1 MLSPCRVLD
10 LSDDQGIF
18 CSFVLAELG
27 ADVVC
32 IEPPGGSKARRQGPF
47 AGLGLGFAE
56 LARLNPALV
65 YVSVTPFGQTGPK
78 AGWAASDLTV
88 SAASGALWLMGDED
102 RPPVRN
108 SVPQSFLHAGA
119 EAAAATLVALHERRR
134 SGRGQ
139 HVDVSAQ
146 QAVTLA
152 TQSDIVSAAVNSA
165 GASRTSGGGKVG
177 ELELRFSYPARDGH
191 VSITHLFGRAF
202 GPATARLMRVV
213 CEDGFCDEELRDKDW
228 IAIASLIIEGA
239 EPVETHDLAKAA
251 IAAWTASKTKAELL
265 EVAMERK
272 ILVAPASTMRDVVAF
287 EHFAERGYFQPLE
300 RPDGGGAT
308 RQLGSFV
315 RSADSPPPPARRAPR
330 VGEHA
335 AELLA
340 ERRVPDP
347 AAAPLA
353 AQPSEQADLPLTG
366 VKILDFMWAIA
377 GPAGTRMLADYGAEV
392 VRVESA
398 SKQDPIRGGR
408 PFVDRKF
415 GRETGTLFHGCNAS
429 KLMLGLD
436 LAKPESRD
444 VVLDLVRWADVV
456 CEAFTPGTM
465 ARLGFGYDA
474 LLEVNP
480 DLIMLSTS
488 LMGQTGPLAKF
499 SGYGNLSA
507 AIVGF
512 HEMAGWSDR
521 EASGPYG
528 AYTDYI
534 NPKLLASAILAAL
547 DQKHRTGKGVHL
559 DLSQAEAS
567 LHFLAP
573 AMLDTLVN
581 DADPT
586 RRGNRDDLLAPH
598 GCYPVAGDDRWIAI
612 AIEDDR
618 GWQDLCRLLGREGLA
633 GDPRFAT
640 ANQRRE
646 NAKDL
651 DSAVAELTR
660 EHDGGELEAG
670 LQGAGIACHT
680 VQNSA
685 AACSD
690 PQLLARGHFV
700 RLESGEAYTIV
711 EATRSKLSRT
721 PARIRRGVPTLGRD
735 NQEILEE
742 LLGYDQD
749 RSSELAIAGVLE

>member
-1 MLSPCRVLD
+1 ML
-10 LSDDQGIF
+10 
-18 CSFVLAELG
+18 
-27 ADVVC
+27 
-32 IEPPGGSKARRQGPF
+32 
-47 AGLGLGFAE
+47 
-56 LARLNPALV
+56 
-65 YVSVTPFGQTGPK
+65 
-78 AGWAASDLTV
+78 
-88 SAASGALWLMGDED
+88 
-102 RPPVRN
+102 
-108 SVPQSFLHAGA
+108 
-119 EAAAATLVALHERRR
+119 
-134 SGRGQ
+134 
-139 HVDVSAQ
+139 
-146 QAVTLA
+146 
-152 TQSDIVSAAVNSA
+152 
-165 GASRTSGGGKVG
+165 
-177 ELELRFSYPARDGH
+177 YPARDGH

-239 EPVETHDLAKAA
+239 EPLETHDRAKAA
-251 IAAWTASKTKAELL
+251 MAAWTASKTKAELL
-265 EVAMERK
+265 EIAMERK
-272 ILVAPASTMRDVVAF
+272 ILVAPASSMRDVVAS
-287 EHFAERGYFQPLE
+287 EQLAERGYFQPLE
-300 RPDGGGAT
+300 RPNGGGAT

-315 RSADSPPPPARRAPR
+315 RSVASTPPPARRAPR
-330 VGEHA
+330 VGEHSV
-335 AELLA
+335 ELLA
-340 ERRVPDP
+340 ERREPDSAATP
-347 AAAPLA
+347 LAAPLA
-353 AQPSEQADLPLTG
+353 TQPSEEEDLPLAG

-415 GRETGTLFHGCNAS
+415 GRETGTLFHGINAS

-436 LAKPESRD
+436 LAKPGSRQ

-465 ARLGFGYDA
+465 ARLGFGYDE
-474 LLEVNP
+474 LLAINP
-480 DLIMLSTS
+480 SLVMLSTS

-512 HEMAGWSDR
+512 HEMAGWPDR

-534 NPKLLASAILAAL
+534 NPKFLASAVLAAL

-612 AIEDDR
+612 AVEDNR
-618 GWQDLCRLLGREGLA
+618 SWKNLCRLLGRDALA
-633 GDPRFAT
+633 SDPRFAT
-640 ANQRRE
+640 ANQRLK
-646 NAKDL
+646 NAQEL

-660 EHDGGELEAG
+660 EHDGGELETK
-670 LQGAGIACHT
+670 LQDAGIACHR

-690 PQLLARGHFV
+690 PQLQERGHFV
-700 RLESGEAYTIV
+700 RLESREAYTIV
-711 EATRSKLSRT
+711 EGTRSKLSRT

-735 NQEILEE
+735 NQEILAE
-742 LLGYDQD
+742 LLGYDQA
-749 RSSELAIAGVLE
+749 RMTELAIAGVLE